1 MDSTINRGTFMEN
14 DLSKFKRTITSQ
26 NGEDG
31 IIAEVFKRIGTEN
44 ELCVEFGAWDG
55 KHLSNTWNLWH
66 NNGWKAILIEGGK
79 SKFSELSKYVNE
91 HHNVTAS
98 NTFVKI
104 EGENSLDSILTRHSV
119 PERFDLLSVDIDG
132 DDYYIFKS
140 LKKFTPRVV
149 VIEFNATIPP
159 FMEVVQETGEFFGA
173 SALAILNL
181 AHEKKYRIVTCT
193 ETNCILVNDA
203 DFHKLGIVEPQ
214 LKHIFPEHAL
224 TYIVSA
230 LNSQVYLSKRPW
242 HVYSVEKQSVVK
254 LVYRTLLKWMR
265 VRNSQHSR
273 LTDDKLIPISI
284 HGEKNLNLK

>member
-140 LKKFTPRVV
+140 LKKFTPRVSIVRLGFCV
-149 VIEFNATIPP
+149 VN
-159 FMEVVQETGEFFGA
+159 
-173 SALAILNL
+173 
-181 AHEKKYRIVTCT
+181 
-193 ETNCILVNDA
+193 
-203 DFHKLGIVEPQ
+203 
-214 LKHIFPEHAL
+214 
-224 TYIVSA
+224 
-230 LNSQVYLSKRPW
+230 
-242 HVYSVEKQSVVK
+242 
-254 LVYRTLLKWMR
+254 
-265 VRNSQHSR
+265 
-273 LTDDKLIPISI
+273 
-284 HGEKNLNLK
+284 